1 MNRSIVAV
9 AVAIGLV
16 LSASSA
22 TAVFGLAD
30 DDARGAGDCGRVPS
44 GPVAAKRVL
53 QCIAPS
59 LAFVETE
66 LSSGSAILIEGGFL
80 VTNAHVVEP
89 FARVDVVFEGGEH
102 HDDLP
107 VVGAD
112 LVADIAVLGPVDT
125 ERRAL
130 PIGDFEGAKG
140 DDLFLVGFPGE
151 VDDEPEATISRG
163 ILSRTRSVEDFD
175 LTFFQ
180 TDASIG
186 GGQSGGALVD
196 DRGRVVGVSGFS
208 FAEQF
213 ALALS
218 GGDTRSSI
226 ERITDGDADGYAPFP
241 EGPGATSGQFEVA
254 DPEAPQV
261 LTVRTGDEPETIRL
275 TLPAEVDPTL
285 MVVGWMGEV
294 FFQNQAVLDLMEE
307 FQDGG
312 EGEADPPVAPG
323 VYEFEVP
330 EETYALILVGTSRPG
345 ATTLRY
351 ISSVPLG
358 RYDDTDEDRRLRTGQ
373 RLEGVLDSL
382 EVHGDSFVLDL
393 DEGDEVE
400 IHASSA
406 TGDVGFSVRAPGRR
420 GAEEETF
427 VDDSDEGLFGVDA
440 KENFT
445 AERSGAHRITV
456 FSADGRATAYALE
469 VERA

>member
-1 MNRSIVAV
+1 VNRSVVAV
-9 AVAIGLV
+9 AVAITLV
-16 LSASSA
+16 LSASLA

-30 DDARGAGDCGRVPS
+30 GRGPGDCGRVPA
-44 GPVAAKRVL
+44 GPVVATRVL

-59 LAFVETE
+59 LAFVETG
-66 LSSGSAILIEGGFL
+66 LGTGSAILVEGGFL

-89 FARVDVVFEGGEH
+89 FAHVDVVFEGGER

-125 ERRAL
+125 ERRPL
-130 PIGDFEGAKG
+130 PIADFEGAKG

-163 ILSRTRSVEDFD
+163 ILSRTRSVEDFG

-226 ERITDGDADGYAPFP
+226 QRITGGDADGYVPFP
-241 EGPGATSGQFEVA
+241 DGPGATSGEFEVA

-275 TLPAEVDPTL
+275 TLPAELDPTL

-294 FFQNQAVLDLMEE
+294 FFQNQAVLDLLEE
-307 FQDGG
+307 VG
-312 EGEADPPVAPG
+312 EGSGGEADDPVSPG
-323 VYEFEVP
+323 VFEFEVP
-330 EETYALILVGTSRPG
+330 EETYALIFVGSRRPG
-345 ATTLRY
+345 ATKLRY
-351 ISSVPLG
+351 VSSVPLG
-358 RYDDTDEDRRLRTGQ
+358 RYDDTDEGRRLRRGQ

-406 TGDVGFSVRAPGRR
+406 TGDVGFAVRAPGRR
-420 GAEEETF
+420 GDEEETF
-427 VDDSDEGLFGVDA
+427 VDDSDEGLFGFDA
-440 KENFT
+440 KEKFT
-445 AERSGAHRITV
+445 AKRSGAHRVTV
-456 FSADGRATAYALE
+456 YSADGRATAYALE
-469 VERA
+469 VEPA